1 MEDIGELVENLY
13 SNDNKLAYDT
23 LKLLLSESERSDSV
37 YRYLDRF
44 VSMIQNKN
52 SYIRSRGIAL
62 ISINA
67 KWDKEN
73 KIDLIIDDY
82 LKHIMDE
89 KPITSR
95 QCIKSLPYIAKY
107 KPNLVGP
114 IRKALIEANI
124 GVYPDSM
131 QSLVHNDIVSA
142 LKEIDGL

>member
-1 MEDIGELVENLY
+1 MESICELIENLF
-13 SNDNKLAYDT
+13 SNDNKLAYES
-23 LKLLLSESERSDSV
+23 LKLLLSESERSDCV
-37 YRYLDRF
+37 YRYFDRF
-44 VSMIQNKN
+44 VCMIQNEN

-62 ISINA
+62 ISTNA

-95 QCIKSLPYIAKY
+95 QCIKSLPNIARY
-107 KPNLVGP
+107 KPKLIRP

-124 GVYPDSM
+124 GAYPDSM
-131 QSLVHNDIVSA
+131 QSLIHGDIVSA
-142 LKEIDGL
+142 LKQIEEQ

>member
-1 MEDIGELVENLY
+1 MEDIGELVENLC

-23 LKLLLSESERSDSV
+23 LKLLLSESERADSV

-142 LKEIDGL
+142 LKEIEGL

>member
-23 LKLLLSESERSDSV
+23 LKLLLSESERADSV

-142 LKEIDGL
+142 LKEIEGL

>member
-142 LKEIDGL
+142 LKEIEGL